1 MEEKA
6 DKGSAF
12 LFPSFS
18 VPIRASSV
26 PKDSKL
32 TRKFKVFVEVIQ
44 SNLFSMA

>member
-12 LFPSFS
+12 LFAYLS

-26 PKDSKL
+26 PNHSKL
-32 TRKFKVFVEVIQ
+32 TRKISIIFI
-44 SNLFSMA
+44 N